1 MPKYLRSHDGCIE
14 TYHVF
19 KDLLIFV
26 LNRPLRVLWTLL
38 LLFFLF
44 FFWQRSIFKVFS
56 VASGSAER
64 LWEELKMLSHVRSL
78 IGIPEVS
85 QSGAMT

>member
-1 MPKYLRSHDGCIE
+1 M
-14 TYHVF
+14 
-19 KDLLIFV
+19 DLIITIFS
-26 LNRPLRVLWTLL
+26 
-38 LLFFLF
+38 FF